1 MEEATI
7 IAAVISGGLA
17 FLATVL
23 LAWKDDLAA
32 LLSSSKRNISGWWE
46 GAATDIEIPEYFGE
60 NRENFE
66 YQLKVKL
73 KQRGKRLT
81 GEALVSADIN
91 FKITFKGKFI
101 DDDYFYIEW
110 RYPDKN
116 MKGFG
121 YSIYKVLGIGKQIEG
136 TSFFSRLRSEG
147 IAVANVKL
155 KQA

>member
-7 IAAVISGGLA
+7 IAAAISGGLG
-17 FLATVL
+17 FLAAIL
-23 LAWKDDLAA
+23 LGYKDELVA
-32 LLSSSKRNISGWWE
+32 LLSPSKRNISGWWE
-46 GAATDIEIPEYFGE
+46 GSASDIEIPEYFGE

-66 YQLKVKL
+66 YQLKVNI
-73 KQRGKRLT
+73 KQRGKRVA
-81 GEALVSADIN
+81 GEALVTADIN
-91 FKITFKGKFI
+91 FRIAFKGKFI

-116 MKGFG
+116 VKGFG
-121 YSIYKVLGIGKQIEG
+121 YSLYKVLGIGNQIEG

-155 KQA
+155 QQA